1 MTEDSGAVTETVAC
15 DLVRKATEAL
25 AKDVGRGLARLD
37 PADMSLTG
45 IAPGDVI
52 RLTGKRATVA
62 KAMPAF
68 PKDRGKGIVQIDGV
82 TRHNAGTSLG
92 ERLRLQRTDYRPAKK
107 VRLAPL
113 TAPRYARKENEDH
126 YVGRLLEGLVLVEG
140 DRVRATLM
148 GTRSQD
154 FTVLQT
160 WPKGPVVIQPTTTIE
175 VSRRGG
181 GIEVLPQRIAYEDIG
196 GLQRELGSIREMIEL
211 PLRYPEIF
219 ERLGIEAP
227 KGVLLHGP
235 PGCGKTLIA
244 RAVANETDAKFFSL
258 RGPEIMH
265 KFYGESEAHLRRVFE
280 QARAGPSIIFLDEID
295 AIAPKR
301 TALSGEQ
308 QVERRV
314 VSQLLTLM
322 DGLEERGQVIVIGAT
337 NIPDALDP
345 ALRRPGRFDREITI
359 GVPDKTGR
367 LEVLQVH
374 TRGMPLAED
383 VDLERLA
390 QVTYG
395 YVGADLHALC
405 REAAM
410 ARLRK
415 ILPNI
420 DFGLDQVPYE
430 ELENL
435 SVQMEDFQDALTL
448 GEPSAIREVFTEVP
462 NVRWSDVGG
471 LETAKRI
478 LKESNQWP
486 RLYPELFQRAGVA
499 PPRGI
504 LLHGAPGVGKTL
516 LAKAVATES
525 GVNFISVKGPALM
538 SRWVGETERA
548 VRDIFHKA
556 KLASPCIIFL
566 DEIDSIAPRRGGG
579 EATAVTDRAIAQ
591 LLTEMDG
598 IEALT
603 GVVVLAATNRL
614 DIVDDALLRAGR
626 FDFVLELPLPDAAAR
641 LEIFKVHTR
650 GKPLAADVDLA
661 ALAGTAS
668 EGCSGADIELIC
680 RKASLAAIREFLES
694 PAARSATLEG
704 FVIRAEH
711 FHTAMRELGA
721 ERSKKPGREVA
732 H

>member
-1 MTEDSGAVTETVAC
+1 MTEHSGAVAETVPC
-15 DLVRKATEAL
+15 GLVRKATEAL

-301 TALSGEQ
+301 TALGGEQ

-415 ILPNI
+415 ILPDI

-448 GEPSAIREVFTEVP
+448 GEPSAIREVFTELP

-504 LLHGAPGVGKTL
+504 LLHGAPGVGKT
-516 LAKAVATES
+516 VVGQS
-525 GVNFISVKGPALM
+525 GRDREWGELHLGQR
-538 SRWVGETERA
+538 SR
-548 VRDIFHKA
+548 
-556 KLASPCIIFL
+556 L
-566 DEIDSIAPRRGGG
+566 DEPVGRRDRAGGARHLPQGEACFALHHLSRRDRQHRTTPRRRRGHRGDG
-579 EATAVTDRAIAQ
+579 PRDR
-591 LLTEMDG
+591 
-598 IEALT
+598 
-603 GVVVLAATNRL
+603 
-614 DIVDDALLRAGR
+614 
-626 FDFVLELPLPDAAAR
+626 P
-641 LEIFKVHTR
+641 
-650 GKPLAADVDLA
+650 
-661 ALAGTAS
+661 AS
-668 EGCSGADIELIC
+668 
-680 RKASLAAIREFLES
+680 
-694 PAARSATLEG
+694 
-704 FVIRAEH
+704 H
-711 FHTAMRELGA
+711 
-721 ERSKKPGREVA
+721 
-732 H
+732 

>member
-1 MTEDSGAVTETVAC
+1 MTEHGEAVTETAPC

-37 PADMSLTG
+37 PADMSLTD

-196 GLQRELGSIREMIEL
+196 GLQRELGFIREMIEL

-301 TALSGEQ
+301 RRWAASSRSSAGSCRSYSRSWTGSRSGDRSSSSAPPTFPMLSI
-308 QVERRV
+308 RR
-314 VSQLLTLM
+314 
-322 DGLEERGQVIVIGAT
+322 
-337 NIPDALDP
+337 
-345 ALRRPGRFDREITI
+345 
-359 GVPDKTGR
+359 
-367 LEVLQVH
+367 
-374 TRGMPLAED
+374 
-383 VDLERLA
+383 
-390 QVTYG
+390 
-395 YVGADLHALC
+395 YVGPAGSIV
-405 REAAM
+405 
-410 ARLRK
+410 RL
-415 ILPNI
+415 
-420 DFGLDQVPYE
+420 
-430 ELENL
+430 
-435 SVQMEDFQDALTL
+435 
-448 GEPSAIREVFTEVP
+448 PSACPT
-462 NVRWSDVGG
+462 
-471 LETAKRI
+471 
-478 LKESNQWP
+478 
-486 RLYPELFQRAGVA
+486 
-499 PPRGI
+499 
-504 LLHGAPGVGKTL
+504 
-516 LAKAVATES
+516 
-525 GVNFISVKGPALM
+525 
-538 SRWVGETERA
+538 
-548 VRDIFHKA
+548 
-556 KLASPCIIFL
+556 
-566 DEIDSIAPRRGGG
+566 RRGDWRSCRS
-579 EATAVTDRAIAQ
+579 T
-591 LLTEMDG
+591 
-598 IEALT
+598 
-603 GVVVLAATNRL
+603 
-614 DIVDDALLRAGR
+614 
-626 FDFVLELPLPDAAAR
+626 P
-641 LEIFKVHTR
+641 
-650 GKPLAADVDLA
+650 
-661 ALAGTAS
+661 
-668 EGCSGADIELIC
+668 GAC
-680 RKASLAAIREFLES
+680 RWRRTSTS
-694 PAARSATLEG
+694 SAW
-704 FVIRAEH
+704 R
-711 FHTAMRELGA
+711 
-721 ERSKKPGREVA
+721 K
-732 H
+732 

>member
-1 MTEDSGAVTETVAC
+1 
-15 DLVRKATEAL
+15 
-25 AKDVGRGLARLD
+25 
-37 PADMSLTG
+37 
-45 IAPGDVI
+45 
-52 RLTGKRATVA
+52 
-62 KAMPAF
+62 MPAF

-107 VRLAPL
+107 VRLAP
-113 TAPRYARKENEDH
+113 TAPRYARKENEDN

-196 GLQRELGSIREMIEL
+196 GLERELGSIREMIEL

>member
-1 MTEDSGAVTETVAC
+1 
-15 DLVRKATEAL
+15 
-25 AKDVGRGLARLD
+25 
-37 PADMSLTG
+37 
-45 IAPGDVI
+45 
-52 RLTGKRATVA
+52 
-62 KAMPAF
+62 
-68 PKDRGKGIVQIDGV
+68 
-82 TRHNAGTSLG
+82 
-92 ERLRLQRTDYRPAKK
+92 
-107 VRLAPL
+107 
-113 TAPRYARKENEDH
+113 
-126 YVGRLLEGLVLVEG
+126 
-140 DRVRATLM
+140 
-148 GTRSQD
+148 
-154 FTVLQT
+154 
-160 WPKGPVVIQPTTTIE
+160 
-175 VSRRGG
+175 
-181 GIEVLPQRIAYEDIG
+181 
-196 GLQRELGSIREMIEL
+196 MIEL

-704 FVIRAEH
+704 FVIHAEH